1 MLELKPSTKKNRYI
15 IEGIVLGKL
24 SKSEKADLKT
34 FVGLWVV
41 GFVALVFES
50 RVRYFLIMTLLM
62 FVIAS
67 TSIWL
72 LDSYLLLRKHLSFR
86 ASYVVESVVYIGSVF
101 LLSSFLEIKYL
112 LIALL
117 AGSVTFFF
125 RMGSIE

>member
-1 MLELKPSTKKNRYI
+1 MKLQAKKNRYI

-24 SKSEKADLKT
+24 SKSEKASLKT
-34 FVGLWVV
+34 IVGFWVV
-41 GFVALVFES
+41 GFVGVVFES
-50 RVRYFLIMTLLM
+50 RVRYFLIMTLVL

-86 ASYVVESVVYIGSVF
+86 ATYVVESVVYLGSVF
-101 LLSSFLEIKYL
+101 LLGSVLEIKYL

-117 AGSVTFFF
+117 AGSVTFFI
-125 RMGSIE
+125 RRGSIE